1 MKFKKIML
9 ITFLL
14 LAILT
19 LGAVSAADDAGAL
32 AASDDGEV
40 IDSPVYENDVV
51 ALDSEND
58 AVGDGEEK
66 YNVTLDISMPDEDEI
81 YLGDEI
87 YMYASLGW
95 DDESGDWPTGDVVLY
110 VNDDEVAREDVDWPS
125 FYYEFEHFG
134 VYNFKAEYTG
144 DENFNGAVKEFTVN
158 LTNSRYHIG
167 ISDDIPYG
175 RSFFNVYAPVL
186 NPGEIEITINGKKF
200 NVDVDEDMDD
210 NTCNS
215 SALNYGLNTVHIYY
229 PGDEVFGEYSAD
241 ENITVIAYIAYDDQY
256 IAWGE
261 SIDFDLTL
269 PSDATGTLAAYY
281 GEYDDEVW
289 ALIPTTKIA
298 SADLVDGSV
307 NLTLNDLKVG
317 RYNIYV
323 NFTGSLEVVAEWIS
337 VFVSPRVT
345 APHAFLTGE
354 EAYVSFETAKDSV
367 SHIEVV
373 YMDVDADDGYKHLG
387 DADVVDGKAKV
398 SLSGLDKGFYEIEVR
413 YNLTGDE
420 DYLSET
426 RYVYVVD
433 EYNITLNIV
442 SCGDVLIGGNWLYV
456 DYELPG
462 YADGNISYYID
473 EKEARTS
480 IIEGYGRV
488 ISVSDLSI
496 GEHTLEIKFT
506 SSTQGN
512 ASDSAKFN
520 VGPAKIYIP
529 NKVDANGMYGSA
541 SSIEVNVYE
550 NATGAI
556 TVLVDNEQY
565 DVASV
570 DAKSDERSYYIFRL
584 TGISLGKHN
593 VSVIYRDDKYPAVS
607 KTKEVSFGYMI
618 NIEMDESYGHDN
630 IIRVDVPKDLGNGD
644 LTITVD
650 GKTFP
655 GERDSDIIRV
665 NPSKLSLGKH
675 VVIVNYS
682 GDNFYPAASFND
694 TFEVYTEI
702 QQPPYKV
709 FAGSEE
715 GITLMLPEDAKGKLN
730 VTVEVYKEVGD
741 EYWTDFEWVAYDS
754 KLVSFVD
761 GKAYYS
767 VAGFPVGEYRFNAKY
782 TGDDYKIGSLDDDSF
797 IVTSVDWGYSYLSF
811 GDNITLRFLSDFAD
825 PGQLRVV
832 FSKIVDDTKD
842 WDDPVN
848 VVDTF
853 VLPIEN
859 GKVSHTFTRLAVGDY
874 HIFIAEE
881 FVNGTLKG
889 YQGGNSFYVEPPS
902 VYGDSGV
909 FNLGEIPEISI
920 DLPAGVNG
928 TVKVIVYENYTK
940 EVPDI
945 YKEVD
950 TPVKGEVSIDLND
963 IITDVGQFK
972 VAVKYDGNYGQ
983 FSDVAGIYKIKE
995 NNKINPNI
1003 EVATQN
1009 VTVGEFVTVEVTVP
1023 KDSSA
1028 NVIATVGDL
1037 GYEGK
1042 AVNGKAKILIPNL
1055 KVGNHNIIVTF
1066 AGDSKYL
1073 PQTKTVQVTV
1083 FKKMAAI
1090 TIDCADEIV
1099 EGKVLTVEVSVAG
1112 ATGKVKVNGI
1122 EAVLTDGKAIVNI
1135 SDLPLGENTINAAY
1149 EGDDEYEAINITK
1162 IVTVNPKGDVGLK
1175 ASASD
1180 INQGQV
1186 ASISIELDSRAT
1198 GQVTVNG
1205 EKVTVKDGKATF
1217 TISDL
1222 AVGDYSYLV
1231 KFAGD
1236 ENFAA
1241 SNKTVSFK
1249 VNAYVDP
1256 VIDAKDTSALYTAK
1270 NKYTVTVYG
1279 TDGKLASRV
1288 QVIFKVAGK
1297 QVGKATTNSN
1307 GVATYTVT
1315 QIPGSYKITAE
1326 ALGVNVTKKLTVKHL
1341 VTLKTVTLKKSAKKL
1356 TLQATLAKV
1365 NGKYLKKKTITF
1377 KINGKK
1383 VATAQTN
1390 SKGVAKVTIKNPNV
1404 VKNLKVGKK
1413 ATYTAT
1419 YLKDT
1424 VQKTTKIKK

>member
-40 IDSPVYENDVV
+40 MDSPVDESEVI
-51 ALDSEND
+51 ALDGEND

-125 FYYEFEHFG
+125 FEYEFEHFG

-256 IAWGE
+256 ISWGE
-261 SIDFDLTL
+261 SIDLDFTL

-289 ALIPTTKIA
+289 AWIPTTKIA

-345 APHAFLTGE
+345 APYAFLTCE
-354 EAYVSFETAKDSV
+354 EAYVSFEASKDYASR
-367 SHIEVV
+367 IEVV
-373 YMDVDADDGYKHLG
+373 YMDVDDDYGGEYKLLG
-387 DADVVDGKAKV
+387 DADVVDGKANV
-398 SLSGLDKGFYEIEVR
+398 SLSGLDEGFYEIEVR
-413 YNLTGDE
+413 YYLPDDE
-420 DYLSET
+420 DYLSKSL
-426 RYVYVVD
+426 YIYVVD

-442 SCGDVLIGGNWLYV
+442 SCEDVLIGGNWLYV
-456 DYELPG
+456 DYELPS
-462 YADGNISYYID
+462 YADGNRSFYID
-473 EKEARTS
+473 GKEARTS
-480 IIEGYGRV
+480 INEGYGRV
-488 ISVSDLSI
+488 VSVSDLSI

-541 SSIEVNVYE
+541 SSIEVSVYE
-550 NATGAI
+550 NATGTI

-584 TGISLGKHN
+584 SGISLGKHN

-618 NIEMDESYGHDN
+618 NIDMENLYGYDN
-630 IIRVDVPKDLGNGD
+630 NITVQVPKDLGNGD
-644 LTITVD
+644 LTVTVD
-650 GKTFP
+650 GKTFK
-655 GERDSDIIRV
+655 GERDSNLIKV

-675 VVIVNYS
+675 LVIVNYS
-682 GDNFYPAASFND
+682 GDNFYPAKSFND

-702 QQPPYKV
+702 QYPYNV
-709 FAGSEE
+709 FAGSDV

-741 EYWTDFEWVAYDS
+741 EYWTDFEWVEYDS

-767 VAGFPVGEYRFNAKY
+767 FASLPVGEYSFNAKY
-782 TGDDYKIGSLDDDSF
+782 TGDDYKIRSLDAYFDVNS
-797 IVTSVDWGYSYLSF
+797 IDWGYSYPDL
-811 GDNITLRFLSDFAD
+811 GENVTVRFLSTFTD

-832 FSKIVDDTKD
+832 FSKIVDDSKD

-853 VLPIEN
+853 ILPIEN
-859 GKVSHTFTRLAVGDY
+859 GKASHTFTNLAVGDY
-874 HIFIAEE
+874 HIFITEE

-889 YQGGNSFYVEPPS
+889 YQGGHYFYVEAPYI
-902 VYGDSGV
+902 YGDSGE
-909 FNLGEIPEISI
+909 FNLGEIPEMSI
-920 DLPAGVNG
+920 DLPADANG

-950 TPVKGEVSIDLND
+950 TPVKGEVSIDLNG

-983 FSDVAGIYKIKE
+983 FTDEGWIYKVTE
-995 NNKINPNI
+995 NKKVTPNI

-1009 VTVGEFVTVEVTVP
+1009 VTVGDIVEVEVTVP

-1028 NVIATVGDL
+1028 NVIATVGDV

-1042 AVNGKAKILIPNL
+1042 AINGKAKISIPNL
-1055 KVGNHNIIVTF
+1055 KVGNHNVVVTF

-1073 PQTKTVQVTV
+1073 SQTKVVPVTV
-1083 FKKMAAI
+1083 YKKMVLI
-1090 TIDCADEIV
+1090 TMDCAYEIV
-1099 EGKVLTVEVSVAG
+1099 EGKVLTIEVGLSGVA
-1112 ATGKVKVNGI
+1112 GKVKVNGI

-1135 SDLPLGENTINAAY
+1135 SDLPIGENTITAVY
-1149 EGDDEYEAINITK
+1149 EGDDTYDASSISS

-1186 ASISIELDSRAT
+1186 AAISIELNSRAT

-1222 AVGDYSYLV
+1222 AVGDYSYMV

-1270 NKYTVTVYG
+1270 NKCSVTVYG
-1279 TDGKLASRV
+1279 TDGNLAAGV

-1315 QIPGSYKITAE
+1315 QVPGSYKITAE

-1341 VTLKTVTLKKSAKKL
+1341 VTLKSVTVKRSAKKL
-1356 TLQATLAKV
+1356 TLQATLGKV
-1365 NGKYLKKKTITF
+1365 NGKYLKNKKITF
-1377 KINGKK
+1377 KFNGKK
-1383 VATAQTN
+1383 YTAKTDK
-1390 SKGVAKVTIKNPNV
+1390 KGVAKVTIKSSV
-1404 VKNLKVGKK
+1404 LKKLKVGKK
-1413 ATYTAT
+1413 VTYQATYS
-1419 YLKDT
+1419 KDT
-1424 VQKTTKIKK
+1424 VKKTVKVKK

>member
-40 IDSPVYENDVV
+40 MDSPVDESEVV
-51 ALDSEND
+51 ALDGEND

-125 FYYEFEHFG
+125 FEYEFEHFG

-144 DENFNGAVKEFTVN
+144 DENFNAAVKEFTFN
-158 LTNSRYHIG
+158 LTNSKYRIN
-167 ISDDIPYG
+167 IDDEIPYG

-210 NTCNS
+210 YTCNS

-229 PGDEVFGEYSAD
+229 PGDEKFGACSVD
-241 ENITVIAYIAYDDQY
+241 KNITVKAHIYCDEEYIT
-256 IAWGE
+256 WGE
-261 SIDFDLTL
+261 SIDLYLDL
-269 PSDATGTLAAYY
+269 PSDATGTLTAYHVQWDED
-281 GEYDDEVW
+281 EYEW
-289 ALIPTTKIA
+289 IPTTKMA
-298 SADLVDGSV
+298 SADLVDGSAK
-307 NLTLNDLKVG
+307 LALSDLNVG
-317 RYNIYV
+317 RCNLYV
-323 NFTGSLEVVAEWIS
+323 NFTGSVEA
-337 VFVSPRVT
+337 VSYMVNGYVNPLIT
-345 APHAFLTGE
+345 GPYAILTGE
-354 EAYVSFETAKDSV
+354 EAYVSFEASKDYDG
-367 SHIEVV
+367 HIEVV
-373 YMDVDADDGYKHLG
+373 YRDVDADYDEEYKHLG
-387 DADVVDGKAKV
+387 DADVVDGKANV
-398 SLSGLDKGFYEIEVR
+398 SLSGLDEGVYEIEVR
-413 YNLTGDE
+413 YYISDEE
-420 DYLSET
+420 DYLSKSL
-426 RYVYVVD
+426 YIYVVD

-442 SCGDVLIGGNWLYV
+442 SCEDVLIGSNLMYV
-456 DYELPG
+456 DYDLPS
-462 YADGNISYYID
+462 YADGNRSFYID
-473 EKEARTS
+473 GKEARTL

-488 ISVSDLSI
+488 VSVSDLSI

-541 SSIEVNVYE
+541 SSIEVSVYE
-550 NATGAI
+550 NATGTI

-607 KTKEVSFGYMI
+607 KTNEVSFGYMI
-618 NIEMDESYGHDN
+618 NIEMLDSYGYDN
-630 IIRVDVPKDLGNGD
+630 NITVSLPKDLGNGD

-650 GKTFP
+650 GKTFQ
-655 GERDSDIIRV
+655 GERDSDIIKV

-675 VVIVNYS
+675 VVVVNYS

-709 FAGSEE
+709 LAGSEE

-782 TGDDYKIGSLDDDSF
+782 TGDDYKIRSLDGDSF

-811 GDNITLRFLSDFAD
+811 GDNTTLRFLSDFAD

-832 FSKIVDDTKD
+832 FSKIVDNTKD

-859 GKVSHTFTRLAVGDY
+859 GKVSHTFTHLAVGDY
-874 HIFIAEE
+874 YIFIAEE

-889 YQGGNSFYVEPPS
+889 YQGGHDFCVEAPYI
-902 VYGDSGV
+902 YGDSGE
-909 FNLGEIPEISI
+909 FSLGEIPEMSI
-920 DLPAGVNG
+920 DLPADANG

-950 TPVKGEVSIDLND
+950 TPVKGEVSIDLNG
-963 IITDVGQFK
+963 IITDAGQFK

-983 FSDVAGIYKIKE
+983 FSDEGWIYKVTE
-995 NNKINPNI
+995 NKKVTPNI

-1009 VTVGEFVTVEVTVP
+1009 VTVGDIVEVEVTVP

-1028 NVIATVGDL
+1028 NVIATVGDV

-1042 AVNGKAKILIPNL
+1042 AINGKAKISIPNL
-1055 KVGNHNIIVTF
+1055 KVGNHNVVVTF

-1099 EGKVLTVEVSVAG
+1099 EGKVLTIEVGLSGVA
-1112 ATGKVKVNGI
+1112 GKVKVNGI

-1135 SDLPLGENTINAAY
+1135 SDLPIGENTITAVY
-1149 EGDDEYEAINITK
+1149 EGDDTYDASSISS

-1186 ASISIELDSRAT
+1186 AAISIELNSRAT

-1222 AVGDYSYLV
+1222 AVGDYSYMV

-1270 NKYTVTVYG
+1270 NKCSVTVYG
-1279 TDGKLASRV
+1279 TDGNLAAGV

-1315 QIPGSYKITAE
+1315 QVPGSYKITAE

-1341 VTLKTVTLKKSAKKL
+1341 VTLKSVTVKRSAKKL
-1356 TLQATLAKV
+1356 TLQATLGKV
-1365 NGKYLKKKTITF
+1365 NGKYLKNKKITF
-1377 KINGKK
+1377 KFNGKK
-1383 VATAQTN
+1383 YTAKTN
-1390 SKGVAKVTIKNPNV
+1390 KKGVAKVTIKSSIL
-1404 VKNLKVGKK
+1404 KKLKVGKK
-1413 ATYTAT
+1413 VTYQATYS
-1419 YLKDT
+1419 KDT
-1424 VQKTTKIKK
+1424 VKKTVKIKK